1 VDDTWLQIGDHRYQ
15 FEDDISLWQPHGVI
29 TRADAQKLTELLL
42 AQAHRYGAIFLLL
55 DAHGHKQTTQ
65 EARSFY
71 IQTMRE
77 QKVLIYFAMYHS
89 SLVARTTL
97 TMLSRAAALLTAS
110 TVHAYF
116 AKNEADAREFLKR
129 ERNIYRAA
137 RTQVAR

>member
-1 VDDTWLQIGDHRYQ
+1 MGDTWRQIGVHRYQ
-15 FEDDISLWQPHGVI
+15 LADEISLWEPHGVI
-29 TRADAQKLTELLL
+29 TRDDAQQLTELLL
-42 AQAHRYGAIFLLL
+42 EQARQHGAIFLLL
-55 DAHGHKQTTQ
+55 DAHGHTQTTQ

>member
-1 VDDTWLQIGDHRYQ
+1 VGDTWRQIGVHRYQ
-15 FEDDISLWQPHGVI
+15 LADEISLWEPHGVI
-29 TRADAQKLTELLL
+29 TRDDAQQLTELLL
-42 AQAHRYGAIFLLL
+42 EQARQHGAIFLLL
-55 DAHGHKQTTQ
+55 DAHGHTQTTQ

-97 TMLSRAAALLTAS
+97 TMLTRAAMLLTAS

-116 AKNEADAREFLKR
+116 AKSEADAREFLER
-129 ERNIYRAA
+129 ERNHHRAA
-137 RTQVAR
+137 RKQATR